1 MTDAGD
7 DLEGS
12 REHGLDPSREQGR
25 DQAPDLGRER
35 DHGQTSSRDP
45 GERGRRVAAE
55 SHPAI
60 PFDPAGTVV
69 TVGTFD
75 GVHRGHWAV
84 LEEIARRAKAAGRRA
99 VLATFHPHPLRIVRP
114 EIAPRLLTTP
124 LEKKEILAETGLDY
138 AVFLRFTPELSRY
151 TPRRFVE
158 EILVAGLNVKELVI
172 GYDHGFG
179 RGRSGDASTLTQ
191 IGRELGFAVD
201 VVPPVDMEGTPI
213 SSTRIRNAIAEGE
226 MALAREGLGRPYAF
240 RGVVVRGDGRGSGLG
255 FPTANLLIAS
265 SEKLLPPSGIY
276 AVRGV
281 LRRGTF
287 QGALHLGP
295 RPTFQGSP
303 PSVELHLMDFEGDLY
318 GEEIRV
324 DVVQRLRDVLPFVS
338 VETLVEQMGK
348 DVGQARQVLLRDE
361 GSSDRLS

>member
-1 MTDAGD
+1 MTKAGD
-7 DLEGS
+7 DREGGPD
-12 REHGLDPSREQGR
+12 HGSEQGPER
-25 DQAPDLGRER
+25 GRKQGGER
-35 DHGQTSSRDP
+35 DRGQTASQSP
-45 GERGRRVAAE
+45 GERKTRAGGE
-55 SHPAI
+55 DHPAI
-60 PFDPAGTVV
+60 PFDAAGTVV

-158 EILVAGLNVKELVI
+158 EILVDGLNVKELVI

-179 RGRSGDASTLTQ
+179 RGRSGDASTLTE

-213 SSTRIRNAIAEGE
+213 SSTRIRNAISEGE

-240 RGVVVRGDGRGSGLG
+240 RGVVVKGDGRGSGLG
-255 FPTANLLIAS
+255 FPTANLLVAS

-303 PSVELHLMDFEGDLY
+303 PSVELHLMGFEGHLY

-338 VETLVEQMGK
+338 VESLVEQMGK
-348 DVGQARQVLLRDE
+348 DVDQARQILLHDE
-361 GSSDRLS
+361 SSPGGLS